1 MKRFIIISLIV
12 ALVAVGIT
20 SCATNR
26 NKEMKKVESKV
37 EEVEVVSVDPPSPVE
52 NNAEPVEDA
61 KYEDASNWLS
71 ALGSINGLN
80 VAKYRLRGEG
90 PDGASFGW
98 IDVKGTK
105 VALSDIRRGEWTLYA
120 EAIGEDG
127 TVVATG
133 SLKTFL
139 SDSTPLGT
147 LFLSEEV
154 GSGNVECN
162 FTWNVKQVVYPS
174 IEVYMKSV
182 DGNFVA
188 RDKSEIKIKEDGT
201 ATWTA
206 KGIKAGTY
214 VVRAIL
220 KDENEVISGVAAAL
234 RVIDGKKSIG
244 NCQFVIG
251 KLSTVYGIDLQNS
264 PVDTVEGVISLSDG
278 IISFDSDVENLV
290 YTWFL
295 DGDLLENE
303 KSRTVD
309 LRSLNLEK
317 GYYRFDCIACN
328 AAGFTSINTVSTFVY
343 VDGDTIFAVTAEQA
357 DSNIGDIPEGYTE
370 TTTLPAPIVTDD
382 ETVET
387 LMAKVKELMK
397 RIPAEN
403 VNSVIEEV
411 KEEAEIHNF
420 SELETWQNLYDRL
433 KEEEDIL
440 TRMASILTPIAEYA
454 VEEPSE
460 TPETTSENTE
470 SESTEETVVFVPII
484 NESTETTDSMEDM
497 ITVTEIE
504 EPELIVFP
512 VAG

>member
-1 MKRFIIISLIV
+1 MKRFINVFLIV
-12 ALVAVGIT
+12 ALVAIGIT

-26 NKEMKKVESKV
+26 NKEVKKVESEV
-37 EEVEVVSVDPPSPVE
+37 EEVAVVSVDPPVTIEKIADS
-52 NNAEPVEDA
+52 AEDA

-71 ALGSINGLN
+71 ALGSIKGLN

-162 FTWNVKQVVYPS
+162 FTWNVKQVIYPS
-174 IEVYMKSV
+174 IEIYMKSV

-188 RDKSEIKIKEDGT
+188 RDKSEIKINEDGT

-328 AAGFTSINTVSTFVY
+328 ASGFTSINTVSTFVY
-343 VDGDTIFAVTAEQA
+343 VDGDTTFTVTAEQA
-357 DSNIGDIPEGYTE
+357 DSNIGEIPEGYTE
-370 TTTLPAPIVTDD
+370 TSTLPAVVVTDD

-403 VNSVIEEV
+403 VTSVIEEV

-420 SELETWQNLYDRL
+420 SEFETWQNLYDRL

-440 TRMASILTPIAEYA
+440 TRMVSILTPIAEYSL
-454 VEEPSE
+454 EESSE
-460 TPETTSENTE
+460 TQETTVENTE
-470 SESTEETVVFVPII
+470 TETTEEPVVFVPIV
-484 NESTETTDSMEDM
+484 NESTETTDTEVD
-497 ITVTEIE
+497 TAKVTEIE

-512 VAG
+512 VAD